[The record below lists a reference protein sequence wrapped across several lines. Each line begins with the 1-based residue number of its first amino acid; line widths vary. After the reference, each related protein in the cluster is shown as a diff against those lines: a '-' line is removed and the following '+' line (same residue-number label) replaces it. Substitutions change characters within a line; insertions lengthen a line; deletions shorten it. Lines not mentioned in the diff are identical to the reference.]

1 MDLFPWRKKKLT
13 TTEAPSNSS
22 GGGQINSK
30 TYQNFVVKAIGMIA
44 SQGATRGD
52 FTEPEYNLNEIK
64 LASDSD
70 SYIKMA
76 LMKYTYLVYKAGYQL
91 KGENDAAV
99 EYIKMR
105 FRIMSFATGKPI
117 DILFQEVADDL
128 IKYSNAF
135 LVKSRV
141 DKTMPGVNAK
151 GIFSDKPIG
160 GYFRIDPA
168 SVKIKR
174 DKNGTIKSYE
184 QVTEDGSEK
193 KFAPTEVIHFYMD
206 RDANNAF
213 GTPRIVAALEDVK
226 LLRRIEGNVISLIYR
241 FAIPIYQWTI
251 GLPESGF
258 QATDKEIQEAQKEIE
273 NMPMDGVIVTNE
285 KTKIQAIGAEGQAL
299 DASKYL
305 EYFEKRVFAALGV
318 SESQMGRGGAKQD
331 ADSMEAQVHDTVKYV
346 QRVISIFSE
355 NYIIN
360 ELLLEGG
367 FNPIINEDDI
377 VDYVFNEISLDTKVK
392 VENHEMLKYQSNLV
406 PFDEARLAI
415 GKKSDID
422 ENRLYTNMIES
433 KAAIDQINAKT
444 QGSLEVAKANAAVA
458 KAAGVAGNGQTKSA
472 SPSKAAATKNR
483 PTNQHGTTSAKIKED
498 YDEVDDDGNI
508 VEIPEI
514 EIAES
519 VSVIEKST
527 KKLKNHKKIFSSVYK
542 RYENLRNDITDTNA
556 DLDMLFPIAKD
567 SIMSDIRAQLQLESY
582 EGVSQATADISKQ
595 NNAYH
600 LLPNVNI
607 SLDQFYEEA
616 EATLKG
622 ILKDVEKRVKANR
635 DTVAV
640 NAVFNSLEYRLR
652 FLLEFIMPKVYWYSY
667 IKTGAFYGI
676 DKAYVVFDG
685 SKDAEDHPAEIRTNA
700 FSIDDIPA
708 YHSFCNCKVSFKAGD
723 KD

>member
-1 MDLFPWRKKKLT
+1 MDLFPWRKKKLA
-13 TTEAPSNSS
+13 TTEAPKGSGS
-22 GGGQINSK
+22 GGGQLNNK
-30 TYQNFVVKAIGMIA
+30 TYQNFVVKAIGIIA
-44 SQGATRGD
+44 GQGAARGD
-52 FTEPEYNLNEIK
+52 FTEPEYNLEEIK
-64 LASDSD
+64 SATDSD

-76 LMKYTYLVYKAGYQL
+76 LMKYSYLVYKAGYQI
-91 KGENDAAV
+91 KGQNDAAV
-99 EYIKMR
+99 DYIKMR
-105 FRIMSFATGKPI
+105 FRVMSFATGKPT
-117 DILFQEVADDL
+117 DILFQEIADDL

-135 LVKSRV
+135 LIKSRV
-141 DKTMPGVNAK
+141 DKTMPGLNAK
-151 GIFSDKPIG
+151 GVFNEKPIG
-160 GYFRIDPA
+160 GYFRVDPA
-168 SVKIKR
+168 SIKIKR
-174 DKNGTIKSYE
+174 DKNGTVKSYE
-184 QVTEDGSEK
+184 QSAEGLEK
-193 KFAPTEVIHFYMD
+193 KFAPTEVVHFYMD

-241 FAIPIYQWTI
+241 FAIPIYQWMI
-251 GLPESGF
+251 GLPETGF

-285 KTKIQAIGAEGQAL
+285 KTQIKAIGAEGQAL

-331 ADSMEAQVHDTVKYV
+331 ADSMEAQVHDTVKYI
-346 QRVISIFSE
+346 QRVISIFTE

-415 GKKSDID
+415 GKKSDVD
-422 ENRLYTNMIES
+422 ESRLYVNMIEN

-444 QGSLEVAKANAAVA
+444 QGSLEVAKANAAASAA
-458 KAAGVAGNGQTKSA
+458 KAGVAGNGKTKSA
-472 SPSKAAATKNR
+472 KPSKAVLTNNR

-498 YDEVDDDGNI
+498 YDEEEDNDN
-508 VEIPEI
+508 EIPEL

-519 VSVIEKST
+519 VSVAEKNA
-527 KKLKNHKKIFSSVYK
+527 KKLKNHKKIFSSIYK
-542 RYENLRNDITDTNA
+542 RYENLRNDITDTNV
-556 DLDMLFPIAKD
+556 DLDMVFPIAKD
-567 SIMSDIRAQLQLESY
+567 SIMSDIRAQLQLTAY
-582 EGVSQATADISKQ
+582 EGMSQAASDISKQ

-600 LLPNVNI
+600 LIPNANI

-616 EATLKG
+616 ESTLKG
-622 ILKDVEKRVKANR
+622 ILKDIEKRIKVNR
-635 DTVAV
+635 ETVAV

-652 FLLEFIMPKVYWYSY
+652 FLLEFIVPKVYWYSY

-676 DKAYVVFDG
+676 DKAYIVFNG
-685 SKDAEDHPAEIRTNA
+685 SADAESHPSEINTNA

-708 YHSFCNCKVSFKAGD
+708 YHSFCDCKVSFKAGD